1 MSLSSSPC
9 PSARDLQDLLA
20 GSLPAARQAEAI
32 VHLDD
37 CGLCQRKLEE
47 LAGADPAL
55 LAAAEALRRT
65 ACANEAPL
73 RRVLD
78 HLKTD
83 AGLSVLQRADDR
95 AALVQSL
102 LRPADAAAA
111 LGSLDGYEVVEVLGQ
126 GGMGVVLK
134 AFDPALKRYVALK
147 VLAPDLARDAVAR
160 RRFAR
165 EAQAA
170 AAVRHE
176 HVVVIHGVSE
186 TNGVPYLVMEYVAGG
201 SLQDYL
207 DLHGPPDGREAA
219 RIGAEIASGLAAAHA
234 EGLIHRDVKPSNI
247 LLDTEG
253 QSERLGSV
261 KIADF
266 GLARL
271 ADEVRLTQSGTLT
284 GTPMYMAPEQ
294 ARGEALDSR
303 ADLFSLGSVLYTL
316 CTGREPFP
324 ADGPMVVLR
333 HVCETTPPPIRDLN
347 PAIPAWLAATVEHL
361 HAKDPAD
368 RFASAAE
375 VAELLRYNLEHP
387 DQPRFPTPLP
397 RKRRRLRVR
406 LVAAAVVAGL
416 LLGSAWAAIA
426 SILREQPGSAGAPAE
441 MQDSPVRLRATLTGH
456 TGPIWSVAY
465 APDGRTLA
473 TASDDTTL
481 RFWDNE
487 TGRETAQVTVH
498 DSSALAV
505 SFAHSGK
512 FLVSCWGDGV
522 LRLWDPATRQEQG
535 RIELHGTARR
545 APLAPD
551 DRTVAV
557 ASSTQGVEL
566 WDLQSRTRRR
576 TLAGGHGTIVPLA
589 FAPDGRTLAAGDTGG
604 LIRLWD
610 PDSGAEQAHF
620 RGDPL
625 GLRALAFAP
634 DGRTLASVGSEER
647 EVKLWDVAR
656 REVSATLSGFDNDPW
671 SLAFS
676 PDGRTLACGTSGGTV
691 RIWDVAST
699 RLLARLADLRGR
711 VWSLAF
717 SPDGRTLATVGEDR
731 VGRLWDA
738 SGLEG
743 PGDQP

>member
-1 MSLSSSPC
+1 MSLSSPC
-9 PSARDLQDLLA
+9 PCERDLQDLLA
-20 GSLPAARQAEAI
+20 GTLPAAEQAEAI
-32 VHLDD
+32 AHLDD
-37 CGLCQRKLEE
+37 CGPCQRKLEE
-47 LAGADPAL
+47 LAGANPAL
-55 LAAAEALRRT
+55 LAAAEALKRT
-65 ACANEAPL
+65 ICADEAPL

-78 HLKTD
+78 HLKAD
-83 AGLSVLQRADDR
+83 ATLTVLRRAEDR

-102 LRPADAAAA
+102 LQPAEAVQA
-111 LGSLDGYEVVEVLGQ
+111 LGALGGYEVVEVLGQ

-147 VLAPDLARDAVAR
+147 VLAPDLARDALAR

-186 TNGVPYLVMEYVAGG
+186 ANGLPYLVMEYVAGG
-201 SLQDYL
+201 SLQEYL
-207 DLHGPPDGREAA
+207 DLHGLPDWREAA
-219 RIGAEIASGLAAAHA
+219 RVGAEIASGLAAAHA

-247 LLDTEG
+247 LLHIEG
-253 QSERLGSV
+253 QETALGSV

-271 ADEVRLTQSGTLT
+271 ADEARLTQSGTLT

-294 ARGEALDSR
+294 ARSEALDSR

-324 ADGPMVVLR
+324 ADSPMVVLR
-333 HVCETTPPPIRDLN
+333 HVCETIPPPIRDLN
-347 PAIPAWLAATVEHL
+347 PAIPAWLGATVERL

-368 RFASAAE
+368 RFDSAAE
-375 VAELLRYNLEHP
+375 VAELLAYNLEHP

-397 RKRRRLRVR
+397 GRRRKPR
-406 LVAAAVVAGL
+406 LLAAAVVAVL
-416 LLGSAWAAIA
+416 LLGGAWVAIA
-426 SILREQPGSAGAPAE
+426 SIHRAPPGGAAAPGE
-441 MQDSPVRLRATLTGH
+441 VQDSPVPLRATLTGH

-481 RFWDNE
+481 RFWDAE
-487 TGRETAQVTVH
+487 TGRETGRVQVR

-522 LRLWDPATRQEQG
+522 LRLWDAETHREQG

-545 APLAPD
+545 APIAPD

-566 WDLQSRTRRR
+566 WDLQSSSLCKK
-576 TLAGGHGTIVPLA
+576 LAGGHGTIVPLA
-589 FAPDGRTLAAGDTGG
+589 FAPDGRMLAAGDTGG
-604 LIRLWD
+604 LIRLWATA
-610 PDSGAEQAHF
+610 SGAEQASF

-634 DGRTLASVGSEER
+634 DGRTLASVGSEDR

-656 REVSATLSGFDNDPW
+656 REVIATLSGFENDPV

-676 PDGRTLACGTSGGTV
+676 PDGRRLACGTRGGTV
-691 RIWDVAST
+691 RLWDVASA
-699 RLLARLADLRGR
+699 RLLARLTDLRGV

-731 VGRLWDA
+731 VGRLWDVSA
-738 SGLEG
+738 L
-743 PGDQP
+743 GDAGNGS